1 MCKFLIANSTRIPHS
16 DLFCYKVVACKEVVA
31 MTAFLHLNTFHST
44 RFPLGNDIKTI

>member
-16 DLFCYKVVACKEVVA
+16 YLFCYKAVAYREVVA
-31 MTAFLHLNTFHST
+31 MTAFLYLNIFHSI